1 LHLKKFSPSAVEL
14 INLQERD
21 IGRPLEHIT
30 TNIRVET
37 ITEDI
42 RKVIREGSIIVKE
55 VQSANKFYQVTTTPY
70 IRQKDNTIDGAII
83 TFYEIT
89 ELKRLQTELEG
100 RNKSL
105 VRINE
110 DLDTFVYTV
119 SHNLL
124 SPIAHIQGLIE
135 LLQMSEKNI
144 SPEAAE
150 YYRMIEEAIV
160 KFREIIRELSEIGK
174 VESEK
179 LMEGEEVDLKEIVE
193 DIKLSISSMIAV
205 THTQIDTA
213 FEVSAI
219 HFSKKNLRSIL
230 YNLIS
235 NAIKYRS
242 AERPPQ
248 IMLRTKAM
256 AGGVLLSVQDNGMG
270 IEEEKINSIFTLYQR
285 LSHQVEGQGIG
296 LYLTKKIIHA
306 AGGYIEVDSKVGEGT
321 IFKLYFKL

>member
-1 LHLKKFSPSAVEL
+1 
-14 INLQERD
+14 
-21 IGRPLEHIT
+21 
-30 TNIRVET
+30 
-37 ITEDI
+37 
-42 RKVIREGSIIVKE
+42 
-55 VQSANKFYQVTTTPY
+55 
-70 IRQKDNTIDGAII
+70 
-83 TFYEIT
+83 
-89 ELKRLQTELEG
+89 
-100 RNKSL
+100 
-105 VRINE
+105 
-110 DLDTFVYTV
+110 
-119 SHNLL
+119 
-124 SPIAHIQGLIE
+124 
-135 LLQMSEKNI
+135 MSEKNI

-179 LMEGEEVDLKEIVE
+179 LMEGEEVNLEEIVE